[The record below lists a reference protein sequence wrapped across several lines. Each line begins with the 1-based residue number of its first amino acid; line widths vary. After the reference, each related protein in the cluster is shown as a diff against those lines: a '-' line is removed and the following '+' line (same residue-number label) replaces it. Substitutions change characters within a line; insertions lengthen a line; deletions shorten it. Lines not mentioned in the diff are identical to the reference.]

1 MKYIDDLK
9 ENENVE
15 RLTELLHIG
24 NDETRW
30 KSAWALGELTANEAL
45 DDLIWTI
52 LKDKN
57 QKVRRYAAIALC
69 KIGDEDIVSDF
80 TFALKHRDEDV
91 RQNAAWVLG
100 ELGYKDATDSLVE
113 ALEDPIPKVRWHAA
127 IALGK
132 IGDEESI
139 KDLVKTLD
147 HGDEKE
153 VLTGLD
159 IVKDAE
165 VELKDGNAY
174 LFKEKKSNIVFDAGL
189 ERMRSFGEGLIITR
203 TNPKKIKQI
212 YDLDELSVDVYWLS
226 KMGGE
231 KTLDPVN
238 LELIADLII
247 RYYEGGGKT
256 VILDGIDS
264 LLKDNSFK
272 RFEGFIDN
280 IVDVVSIEEGAFLTG
295 LDPKIISERKLATIE
310 NKLTSLSFDQT
321 R

>member
-1 MKYIDDLK
+1 MIEQDSNGILKPHSILVVDDDEDMLELIKLTLGRIEEFDLEVVTTSDPKSALK
-9 ENENVE
+9 LLESGNFDMILSDH
-15 RLTELLHIG
+15 RMPGMSGIELL
-24 NDETRW
+24 
-30 KSAWALGELTANEAL
+30 S
-45 DDLIWTI
+45 
-52 LKDKN
+52 
-57 QKVRRYAAIALC
+57 KVREKFPDIIRAMVTAYSELELARDAINRAKVDLYIEKPWTRD
-69 KIGDEDIVSDF
+69 KIKEFI
-80 TFALKHRDEDV
+80 
-91 RQNAAWVLG
+91 
-100 ELGYKDATDSLVE
+100 
-113 ALEDPIPKVRWHAA
+113 
-127 IALGK
+127 
-132 IGDEESI
+132 
-139 KDLVKTLD
+139 
-147 HGDEKE
+147 KE

-159 IVKDAE
+159 TIKDAE

-189 ERMRSFGEGLIITR
+189 ERMGSFGEGLIITR

-247 RYYEGGGKT
+247 RYYEDGGKT

-280 IVDVVSIEEGAFLTG
+280 IVDVVSIEEGTFLTG

-310 NKLTSLSFDQT
+310 NKLTSLSFG
-321 R
+321 

>member
-1 MKYIDDLK
+1 MKDQDSNGILKTHSILVVDDDEDMLELIKITLERIEEFDLDVVTTSDPKSALK
-9 ENENVE
+9 LLES
-15 RLTELLHIG
+15 RDFDMILSDHRMPGMSGIELL
-24 NDETRW
+24 
-30 KSAWALGELTANEAL
+30 S
-45 DDLIWTI
+45 
-52 LKDKN
+52 
-57 QKVRRYAAIALC
+57 KVREKFPDIIRAMVTAYSELELARDAINRAKVDLYIEKPWTRD
-69 KIGDEDIVSDF
+69 KIKEDI
-80 TFALKHRDEDV
+80 
-91 RQNAAWVLG
+91 
-100 ELGYKDATDSLVE
+100 
-113 ALEDPIPKVRWHAA
+113 
-127 IALGK
+127 
-132 IGDEESI
+132 
-139 KDLVKTLD
+139 
-147 HGDEKE
+147 KE

>member
-1 MKYIDDLK
+1 MKDQDSNGILKTHSILVVDDDEDMLELIKITLERIEEFDLDVVTTSDPKSALK
-9 ENENVE
+9 LLESGDFDMILSDH
-15 RLTELLHIG
+15 RMPGMSGIELL
-24 NDETRW
+24 
-30 KSAWALGELTANEAL
+30 S
-45 DDLIWTI
+45 
-52 LKDKN
+52 
-57 QKVRRYAAIALC
+57 KVREKFPDIIRAMVTAYSELELARDAINRAKVDLYIEKPWTRD
-69 KIGDEDIVSDF
+69 KIKEDI
-80 TFALKHRDEDV
+80 
-91 RQNAAWVLG
+91 
-100 ELGYKDATDSLVE
+100 
-113 ALEDPIPKVRWHAA
+113 
-127 IALGK
+127 
-132 IGDEESI
+132 
-139 KDLVKTLD
+139 
-147 HGDEKE
+147 KE

-238 LELIADLII
+238 LELIADMII

>member
-1 MKYIDDLK
+1 MKDQDSNGILKTHSILVVDDDEDMLELIKITLERIEEFDLDVVTTSDPKSALK
-9 ENENVE
+9 LLESGDFDMILSDH
-15 RLTELLHIG
+15 RMPGMSGIELL
-24 NDETRW
+24 
-30 KSAWALGELTANEAL
+30 S
-45 DDLIWTI
+45 
-52 LKDKN
+52 
-57 QKVRRYAAIALC
+57 KVREKFPDIIRAMVTAYSELELARDAINRAKVDLYIEKPWTRD
-69 KIGDEDIVSDF
+69 KIKEDI
-80 TFALKHRDEDV
+80 
-91 RQNAAWVLG
+91 
-100 ELGYKDATDSLVE
+100 
-113 ALEDPIPKVRWHAA
+113 
-127 IALGK
+127 
-132 IGDEESI
+132 
-139 KDLVKTLD
+139 
-147 HGDEKE
+147 KE